1 MKTIKLFTIS
11 MALIVCFGAQSFAKK
26 SDTQVRNVSEFSAIK
41 VSSGIDLY
49 LTQGNSE
56 KVEVKADED
65 IIDKIVTKVKDGVLH
80 IYLEKNMNWKWNK
93 SRQAFVTFDDLTA
106 IKASAG
112 SDVYSENSFD
122 LEDLK
127 LDASS
132 GSDIKLTDVV
142 AQKIGLETSSGSDA
156 KISGKVEQFEARAS
170 SGSDIDAG
178 NLVSK
183 NCKVRVSSGSDA
195 TVHATKSLK
204 ADASSGGDIRYK
216 GNPTH
221 RDTNESSGGD
231 VYSF

>member
-26 SDTQVRNVSEFSAIK
+26 SDTQVRNVSGFSAIK

-49 LTQGNSE
+49 LTQSNSE

-65 IIDKIVTKVKDGVLH
+65 IIDKIITKVKDGVLH

-132 GSDIKLTDVV
+132 GSDIKLTDVI
-142 AQKIGLETSSGSDA
+142 AQKIWLETSSGSDA
-156 KISGKVEQFEARAS
+156 KLSGKVEQFEARAS

-178 NLVSK
+178 NLISK

-195 TVHATKSLK
+195 TVHVTESLK